1 MAEDLVCVQGESGW
15 SNSVK
20 DCSKHKCVRLCG
32 EPKTLEELNQQISLN
47 SITAVICRLEEK
59 CVEEKQTHMCKGS
72 VSKEKVLADLS
83 SLKRLSRLINET
95 ETNSESL
102 MQREFCAKNP
112 YISGCG
118 CEESGR
124 CVAG

>member
-1 MAEDLVCVQGESGW
+1 M
-15 SNSVK
+15 
-20 DCSKHKCVRLCG
+20 
-32 EPKTLEELNQQISLN
+32 
-47 SITAVICRLEEK
+47 CR
-59 CVEEKQTHMCKGS
+59 GS

-83 SLKRLSRLINET
+83 SLKRLAHNLADNLSRLINET